1 VTGPPVTPRSHRPN
15 NLTVPNGF
23 QDQKM
28 PKFPLKFRQR
38 LLKRRDIIAVQ
49 ASLRLVSDLLKPQ
62 YGRRIAQLRQ

>member
-1 VTGPPVTPRSHRPN
+1 VLANPDSWPKQQPAATA
-15 NLTVPNGF
+15 NLNF
-23 QDQKM
+23 SEQKM

-62 YGRRIAQLRQ
+62 YGRRIARLRQ